1 MFVYEH
7 SALVT
12 VASGRRLIC
21 VRLCVGVSF
30 MPKKSF
36 APRRMASVLLALSL
50 WLSLFI
56 SPIGTPT
63 VATAA
68 DDLPTTGQW
77 APVINWQIFGKHMAL
92 LPNGKVLAWPT
103 GADAFLWDPITQ

>member
-1 MFVYEH
+1 
-7 SALVT
+7 T
-12 VASGRRLIC
+12 
-21 VRLCVGVSF
+21 
-30 MPKKSF
+30 
-36 APRRMASVLLALSL
+36 
-50 WLSLFI
+50 
-56 SPIGTPT
+56 SPIGSPT

-103 GADAFLWDPITQ
+103 GEDAFLWDPATQAKTAVPATFGDLHCAAQTLLPDVRVIVAGGGTVWPHSAIILTSDFL